1 MPKWIIHPSDSMN
14 TKAIA
19 AIVVVIIIV
28 AGVAGYVALSDNGD
42 SNDEGIDL
50 VSSGNYLKI
59 FGNSNGDH
67 LLDQDDIDIIQGYI
81 DGEIQ
86 ESDLIRVSD
95 SDSNRAYYL
104 ADTNLDGVIDQSDI
118 DMLRG
123 IIDRSGSEMSLIDT
137 FGHLVTV
144 PLSSERIACDYFAT
158 AELLMLVGAQD
169 RIVAASNALMVL
181 SDYYLQGADLDNVVN
196 FYSRTSPDYEAV
208 AEADPDIWVVSE
220 DYAPTYGN
228 NVNCPVVGLDSL
240 IFDFD
245 DIYSSSPIMS
255 ALLAGY
261 IFNNV
266 DKAFEYV
273 EWYLEKW
280 NMLRSV
286 TSQLSDED
294 RPTVFC
300 TGYDSHIVDQSVN
313 ETRVFL
319 SNTVPYK
326 AVELAGGKNII
337 DYCDNLPD
345 PKPRPTSNVNME
357 LEWIS
362 EQQYDYMFVHCTK
375 YTGSGSVSATV
386 PDHGYTCDDPSEY
399 RAAQDGLGSI
409 TPFANS
415 CDPDNMYL
423 MPGDYMNGASGGILS
438 AIEIASVIH
447 PDLFPDLD
455 VLEEQQEYIDLM
467 GFDYDVSQHGVFFL
481 ENA

>member
-1 MPKWIIHPSDSMN
+1 MN
-14 TKAIA
+14 VKTIA
-19 AIVVVIIIV
+19 LALVAVIL
-28 AGVAGYVALSDNGD
+28 AGSVIGYVALTDDGGSGD
-42 SNDEGIDL
+42 DGIDL

-67 LLDQDDIDIIQGYI
+67 LIDQADVDIIQGYI

-86 ESDLIRVSD
+86 ESDLIRVSE
-95 SDSNRAYYL
+95 SDNNRSYYL
-104 ADTNLDGVIDQSDI
+104 ADANLDGKVDAADI
-118 DMLRG
+118 TYLRG
-123 IIDRSGSEMSLIDT
+123 IIDRSGTEMSLIDT

-144 PLSSERIACDYFAT
+144 PMNSERIICDYFAT
-158 AELLMLVGAQD
+158 AEILMLVGVQD
-169 RIVAASNALMVL
+169 KIVGATNALMVL
-181 SDYYLQGADLDNVVN
+181 SDYYLQGADVDNVVN
-196 FYSRTSPDYEAV
+196 IYSRTSPDYEAV

-240 IFDFD
+240 VFDFE

-266 DKAFEYV
+266 DKALEYV
-273 EWYLEKW
+273 DWYMEKW
-280 NMLRSV
+280 DMLYSV
-286 TSQLSDED
+286 TSKLADSD

-300 TGYDSHIVDQSVN
+300 TGYDNHIVDQSVN
-313 ETRVFL
+313 QTRVFL

-337 DYCDNLPD
+337 DYCSNLPD

-409 TPFANS
+409 VPFSNS
-415 CDPDNMYL
+415 CDAENMYL

-438 AIEIASVIH
+438 AIMIASVIH

>member
-1 MPKWIIHPSDSMN
+1 MNKKFVALVVVAIVLVAAVAAVAAN
-14 TKAIA
+14 TKS
-19 AIVVVIIIV
+19 
-28 AGVAGYVALSDNGD
+28 GSGGSDK
-42 SNDEGIDL
+42 IDL

-59 FGNSNGDH
+59 FGNANGDH
-67 LLDQDDIDIIQGYI
+67 LIDETDVNIIQDYI
-81 DGEIQ
+81 NGDIKD
-86 ESDLIRVSD
+86 SDLIRVTEED
-95 SDSNRAYYL
+95 NGNVYYL
-104 ADTNLDGVIDQSDI
+104 ADANLDGTVDEKDI
-118 DMLRG
+118 SYLRG
-123 IIDRSGSEMSLIDT
+123 IIDRTGEEMSLIDT

-144 PLSSERIACDYFAT
+144 PMTSNRIICDYFAT
-158 AELLMLVGAQD
+158 AELLMLVGVQD
-169 RIVAASNALMVL
+169 KIVGASNALMVL

-196 FYSRTSPDYEAV
+196 FYSRTAPDYEAV
-208 AEADPDIWVVSE
+208 AEANPDIWVVSE

-240 IFDFD
+240 VFDFE

-266 DKAFEYV
+266 DKAIEYV
-273 EWYLEKW
+273 NWYLEKW
-280 NMLRSV
+280 DMLYSV
-286 TSQLSDED
+286 TSQLSDDEK
-294 RPTVFC
+294 PTVFC
-300 TGYDSHIVDQSVN
+300 TGYDNHIVDQSVN
-313 ETRVFL
+313 QCRVFL

-337 DYCDNLPD
+337 DDCSSLPD
-345 PKPRPTSNVNME
+345 AKPRPTSNVNME

-362 EQQYDYMFVHCTK
+362 EQKYDYMFVHCTK
-375 YTGSGSVSATV
+375 YTGSGGISSTV
-386 PDHGYTCDDPSEY
+386 PDHGYTCHDSSEY
-399 RAAQDGLGSI
+399 RAAQDGLGDI
-409 TPFANS
+409 VPFSNS

-467 GFDYDVSQHGVFFL
+467 GFDYDVHQGVFFL